1 MKNLSLTHILCAA
14 ALAFCPTLLSA
25 QTDGHTLPAAQK
37 AGAVVVPGGKISLN
51 AGGGL
56 SLTPVL
62 SNCDFT
68 ATPTWADGEKPWF
81 TLTERKPGSWKINA
95 DFWYKTEPRTGTVT
109 ITLSDGTTEEI
120 TVEQRGNNAV
130 ATIRGDQQVAVASAT
145 ASEQNSSSEGIAK
158 TYDGNYG
165 SYYHSKW
172 NGSSTSFPVTLT
184 YRFAGEHIDYLTYIP
199 RTDSDNGNFGIVTI
213 EYATTDAPTT
223 FLTVKADHDFGFSST
238 PASISLGEQGVDNV
252 SSIRFTVKSGKNNF
266 VTCAEMEFYAKD
278 RSSED
283 AFTGLFTDVLCSQL
297 KPGVTQADIDQC
309 PQPFARQLA
318 SYLMNEN
325 YSREFRV
332 ASFDCYEPR
341 TTLQQRLKTSS
352 YYDAYENPTGIY
364 FEQGEQIAV
373 FADGIDEN
381 HPVSL
386 CIKNFSNA
394 SAIATEGQP
403 ESYYTLTNGI
413 NVITAEN
420 RGNGYVSYYSDDYAN
435 APTIRLHFAMATE
448 TGYFDAARHNND
460 DWVRLLAGAKS
471 DIFDVLTQRLHVAA
485 PTATLKLKCP
495 RDGEKLAAIY
505 DQVIYRER
513 EIMGLQQYNCEPR
526 NHQFARPVKS
536 GMFADGIGAAAAFE
550 YWGDWANPDNFGFW
564 GFAHEL
570 GHINQIWPGFKWSGC
585 GETTNNIYSAWV
597 AHTVG
602 STAAYGRGYHNLED
616 EVTGIKEYAGL
627 RGGRFQAYMDEGVRQ
642 GKSWQLQEGPDYYG
656 TVPSQKSV
664 TGQDENG
671 NSTGTV
677 TTPTRNYDH
686 FVKVVPFWQLTLWT
700 EECGSPG
707 AFGTLINSYR
717 EDFDNGKFNTNGK
730 QQIEMMKRFCDAAQA
745 NLCDF
750 FEKAGMLRPINAYI
764 EDYGPGWNIITQA
777 MCDEVK
783 SYVAAKGYPAPPA
796 ALNYINAYNYTRFR
810 DKVALKDAGVNIGC
824 SSLGNRIQVDN
835 KVWSGAVGYETY
847 NADGEL
853 LRITVFGLGDSQM
866 SDRYTQVLFPTSEG
880 ASYIMAVGYDGTRVK
895 CYQK

>member
-1 MKNLSLTHILCAA
+1 MV
-14 ALAFCPTLLSA
+14 AFLPMQLSA

-37 AGAVVVPGGKISLN
+37 AGAVVVPGGKISLHAN
-51 AGGGL
+51 GGL

-68 ATPTWADGEKPWF
+68 ATPTWADGETPWF

-95 DFWYKTEPRTGTVT
+95 DFWYKTEPRTGIVT

-130 ATIRGDQQVAVASAT
+130 STIRGDRQVSVTSAT

-158 TYDGNYG
+158 TYDDNYG

-172 NGSSTSFPVTLT
+172 KGGSTSFPVTLT
-184 YRFAGEHIDYLTYIP
+184 YRFDGAHIDYLTYIP
-199 RTDSDNGNFGIVTI
+199 RTDSDNGCFGVVTI
-213 EYATTDAPTT
+213 EYATKDAPTT
-223 FLTVKADHDFGFSST
+223 FRTVKADHDFGFTST
-238 PASISLGEQGVDNV
+238 PASVNLGKQGLDNV

-278 RSSED
+278 RSAEE
-283 AFTGLFTDVLCSQL
+283 AFSSLFTDALCSQL
-297 KPGVTQADIDQC
+297 KPGITQADIDRC
-309 PQPFARQLA
+309 PQPYARQLA
-318 SYLMNEN
+318 SYLMHED

-364 FEQGEQIAV
+364 FERGEQIAI
-373 FADGIDEN
+373 FADGIDED

-386 CIKNFSNA
+386 CIKCFSNA
-394 SAIATEGQP
+394 KAITAEGQP
-403 ESYYTLTNGI
+403 ESYYSLSNGI
-413 NVITAEN
+413 NIITAEN
-420 RGNGYVSYYSDDYAN
+420 RGNGYVSYYSNDYAN
-435 APTIRLHFAMATE
+435 APTIRLHFAMAAE
-448 TGYFDAARHNND
+448 TGYFDAARHNGE
-460 DWVRLLAGAKS
+460 DWVRLLSAAKS
-471 DIFDVLTQRLHVAA
+471 DIFDVITQRLHVAA
-485 PTATLKLKCP
+485 PTATLRLKCP
-495 RDGEKLAAIY
+495 TNGEKLAAIY

-513 EIMGLQQYNCEPR
+513 EIMGMQRYNCEPR

-536 GMFADGIGAAAAFE
+536 GMFADGIGAAAAFD
-550 YWGDWANPDNFGFW
+550 YFGDWVNPDNFGFW

-570 GHINQIWPGFKWSGC
+570 GHINQISPGFKWSGC

-602 STAAYGRGYHNLED
+602 STEAYGRGYHNLED

-627 RGGRFQAYMDEGVRQ
+627 RGGRFQAYLDEGVRL

-656 TVPSQKSV
+656 TVPSQKTV
-664 TGQDENG
+664 TGQDADGHN
-671 NSTGTV
+671 TGSV

-700 EECGSPG
+700 EECGGCPG

-717 EDFDNGKFNTNGK
+717 EDFDAQRCNTNGK
-730 QQIEMMKRFCDAAQA
+730 QQVEMMKRFCDAAQA
-745 NLCDF
+745 DLCDF
-750 FEKAGMLRPINAYI
+750 FEKAGLLRPINAYI
-764 EDYGPGWNIITQA
+764 EDYGPGWNIITQE
-777 MCDEVK
+777 MCDEVR
-783 SYVAAKGYPAPPA
+783 SYVAAKGYPAAPA
-796 ALNYINAYNYTRFR
+796 ALHYINAYNYPRFR

-824 SSLGNRIQVDN
+824 SALGSRVQVDN
-835 KVWSGAVGYETY
+835 KVWAGAVGYETY

-853 LRITVFGLGDSQM
+853 LRITMFGLGDSQM
-866 SDRYTQVLFPTSEG
+866 SDRYTQVLFPTGEG